1 MDLILYLIFM
11 AATIY
16 YIDRAGK
23 GKSLP
28 GIRTIAALE
37 AIKEGVGRAVEI
49 RKPVHFSFGASG
61 ATLSGIAVAETI
73 AGVGVL
79 SYCSDLCA
87 RLSARMIFHLPNQ
100 PQAIPLLEGAVDG
113 AYQKAGKVGDFNK
126 ARDMRFY
133 GYGSMVFASGQ
144 AYSLVEEG
152 VALNVV
158 VGQQTTLIY
167 PVMEAAKLEGAINV
181 GGTARWTAM
190 YVFAL
195 TCDYMFIGE
204 EIYAAG
210 AKVADNPY
218 MTASIAAE
226 EILKYVMYGIQIL
239 LLLLRTAG
247 VDIVTLLKM

>member
-1 MDLILYLIFM
+1 MN
-11 AATIY
+11 
-16 YIDRAGK
+16 RAGK
-23 GKSLP
+23 GLKLP

-61 ATLSGIAVAETI
+61 AAVTGVAVAETI

-79 SYCSDLCA
+79 SYASSLCA
-87 RLSARMIFHLPNQ
+87 KLSARLILHLPNQ
-100 PQAIPLLEGAVDG
+100 PQSIPLLQGAVDA
-113 AYQKAGKVGDFNK
+113 AYMKAGKPEDFNR

-144 AYSLVEEG
+144 AYAMMTEG

-158 VGQQTTLIY
+158 VGQQTTLIF
-167 PVMEAAKLEGAINV
+167 PVMEAARIQGAINV

-195 TCDYMFIGE
+195 TCDYLFIGE

-210 AKVADNPY
+210 AKVADDPY

-226 EILKYVMYGIQIL
+226 EIIKYVMFVIMIVTLIL
-239 LLLLRTAG
+239 RAVG
-247 VDIVTLLKM
+247 VDIVSIYKL